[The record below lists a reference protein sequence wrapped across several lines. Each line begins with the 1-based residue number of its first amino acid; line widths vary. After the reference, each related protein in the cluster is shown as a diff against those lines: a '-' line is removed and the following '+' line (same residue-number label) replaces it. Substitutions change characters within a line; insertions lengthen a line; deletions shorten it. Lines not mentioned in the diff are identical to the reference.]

1 MKRRID
7 TIGVLDISNK
17 IKKEIENLEQYQN
30 KLLTD
35 VNNINDFY
43 KGIDASL
50 IITKYLEK
58 INNLKCVIKTLNDY
72 VFYFNDVIG
81 LYQNNY
87 DRANEEMY
95 QVDIAQDIFD
105 INTDLEPNLSDIKI
119 SLGGIDE

>member
-17 IKKEIENLEQYQN
+17 IKKEIEKLEEYQN

-119 SLGGIDE
+119 SLGGINE

>member
-7 TIGVLDISNK
+7 TLGVLDISNK

-95 QVDIAQDIFD
+95 QVDIAQDIID